1 MTESLDHIAHIVA
14 DSSRFAGAI
23 PEDLSS
29 PVPTCPGWD
38 AQALVEHLGEVQ
50 RFWAHV
56 LGLGGKQPSDVDLP
70 DAPADRTGLLEWFGE
85 STAELVAAL
94 GSVAPTDPAWTWW
107 GEPATA
113 GAVASHQ
120 VQEAA
125 VHRVDAELVAGTAT
139 PLHVEVADDGVAE
152 FLQVMLDVPTGT
164 VLRPVRLRA
173 TDTGS
178 EWRAGG
184 DGSEHE
190 TAAPVVTVSATAS
203 DLVLAL
209 YGRISLDA
217 LTVDG
222 DREAAEALL
231 ASASTE

>member
-1 MTESLDHIAHIVA
+1 MAEPLDHVTHIVA

-23 PEDLSS
+23 PDDLSS

-38 AQALVEHLGEVQ
+38 SQALVEHLGEVQ

-56 LGLGGKQPSDVDLP
+56 LGLGGQQPSDVDIP
-70 DAPADRTGLLEWFGE
+70 DAPADRPGLLEWFGE

-94 GSVAPTDPAWTWW
+94 GRVAPTDPAWTWW

-113 GAVASHQ
+113 GAIARHQ

-125 VHRVDAELVAGTAT
+125 VHRVDAELVEGTAT
-139 PLHVEVADDGVAE
+139 PLHVDVANDGVAE
-152 FLQVMLDVPTGT
+152 FLQVMLDVPKGT

-178 EWRAGG
+178 EWRTGG
-184 DGSEHE
+184 DGPGPE
-190 TAAPVVTVSATAS
+190 TAAAAVTVSGTAS
-203 DLVLAL
+203 DLVLVL
-209 YGRISLDA
+209 YGRLGLDA

-231 ASASTE
+231 TSTSTE

>member
-1 MTESLDHIAHIVA
+1 MAEPLDHVAHIVA

-23 PEDLSS
+23 PDDLST

-38 AQALVEHLGEVQ
+38 SQALVEHLGEVQ

-56 LGLGGKQPSDVDLP
+56 LGLGGKQPTDVDLP
-70 DAPADRTGLLEWFGE
+70 DAPGDRTGLLEWFGE

-94 GSVAPTDPAWTWW
+94 GRVAPTDPAWTWW

-113 GAVASHQ
+113 GAIARHQ

-125 VHRVDAELVAGTAT
+125 VHRVDAELIAGTSM
-139 PLHVEVADDGVAE
+139 PLQLDVADDGVAE
-152 FLQVMLDVPTGT
+152 FLQVMLDVPKGT
-164 VLRPVRLRA
+164 ALRPVRLRA

-184 DGSEHE
+184 DGSERDVG
-190 TAAPVVTVSATAS
+190 APVVTVSGAAS
-203 DLVLAL
+203 DLVLGL

-217 LTVDG
+217 LTIDG

-231 ASASTE
+231 AAASTE

>member
-1 MTESLDHIAHIVA
+1 MTESLEHVAHIVA
-14 DSSRFAGAI
+14 ESSRFAAAV
-23 PEDLSS
+23 PDDLSS

-38 AQALVEHLGEVQ
+38 TQALVEHLGDVQ

-56 LGLGGKQPSDVDLP
+56 LGLGGKQPTDVDLP
-70 DAPADRTGLLEWFGE
+70 DAPSDRAGLLEWFGE

-94 GSVAPTDPAWTWW
+94 GRVAPTDKAWTWW

-113 GAVASHQ
+113 GAIARHQ

-125 VHRVDAELVAGTAT
+125 VHRVDAELVAGTAA
-139 PLHVEVADDGVAE
+139 PLHADVADDGVAE
-152 FLQVMLDVPTGT
+152 FLQVMLDIPKGT

-178 EWRAGG
+178 EWQAGG
-184 DGSEHE
+184 DGPDRE
-190 TAAPVVTVSATAS
+190 AVVTVSGSAS

-209 YGRISLDA
+209 YGRISLAA

-231 ASASTE
+231 AAASTE

>member
-1 MTESLDHIAHIVA
+1 MTESVDHVTHIVA
-14 DSSRFAGAI
+14 DSSRFAAAI
-23 PEDLSS
+23 PDDLSS

-38 AQALVEHLGEVQ
+38 VQALVEHLGEVQ

-56 LGLGGKQPSDVDLP
+56 LGLAGQQPSDVDIP
-70 DAPADRTGLLEWFGE
+70 DAPADRAGLLAWFGE
-85 STAELVAAL
+85 STSALVGAL
-94 GSVAPTDPAWTWW
+94 EQAKPTDPAWTWW

-113 GAVASHQ
+113 GAVARHQ

-139 PLHVEVADDGVAE
+139 PLHVDVADDGVAE
-152 FLQVMLDVPTGT
+152 FLQVMLDVPKGT

-173 TDTGS
+173 TDTGN
-178 EWRAGG
+178 EWQAGG
-184 DGSEHE
+184 DGSDREP
-190 TAAPVVTVSATAS
+190 AVTVSGTAS

-217 LTVDG
+217 VAVDG

-231 ASASTE
+231 ASASVE

>member
-1 MTESLDHIAHIVA
+1 MVETLDHVAHIVA

-23 PEDLSS
+23 PADLSS
-29 PVPTCPGWD
+29 PVPTCPAWD

-56 LGLGGKQPSDVDLP
+56 LGLGGAQPTDVDIP
-70 DAPADRTGLLEWFGE
+70 DSPADRAGLLAWFTE
-85 STAELVAAL
+85 STSALVDAL
-94 GSVAPTDPAWTWW
+94 RTTKPTDPAWTWW

-113 GAVASHQ
+113 GAIARHQ

-139 PLHVEVADDGVAE
+139 PLHVDVADDGVGE
-152 FLQVMLDVPTGT
+152 FLQVMLDVPKGT
-164 VLRPVRLRA
+164 VLAPVRLRA

-184 DGSEHE
+184 DRADS
-190 TAAPVVTVSATAS
+190 AASPAVTVSGSAS

-217 LTVDG
+217 VTVEG
-222 DREAAEALL
+222 DRAAAEALF
-231 ASASTE
+231 ASAALE

>member
-1 MTESLDHIAHIVA
+1 MTEPLDHVTHIVA

-23 PEDLSS
+23 PDDLSS

-56 LGLGGKQPSDVDLP
+56 LGLGGEQPTDVDIADAPSDR
-70 DAPADRTGLLEWFGE
+70 AGLLAWFGE
-85 STAELVAAL
+85 STSALVDAL
-94 GSVAPTDPAWTWW
+94 RKVEPTDKAWTWW

-113 GAVASHQ
+113 GAIARHQ

-139 PLHVEVADDGVAE
+139 PLHVDVADDGVAE
-152 FLQVMLDVPTGT
+152 FLQVMLDVPKGT
-164 VLRPVRLRA
+164 VLLPVQLRA

-178 EWRAGG
+178 RWRAGG
-184 DGSEHE
+184 ENADATWSEVATLSGS
-190 TAAPVVTVSATAS
+190 AS

-217 LTVDG
+217 ITVDG
-222 DREAAEALL
+222 DRKAAEALL
-231 ASASTE
+231 AAASVE